1 MKLLKDDFIPVSKPY
16 LDSDDK
22 ISILNTVKSSWISS
36 NGKNILAFEK
46 KFNQF
51 LKSRYAL
58 TVSNG
63 TVALELALKSIG
75 EDKRNEVIVPN
86 ITFAASINAVINSG
100 LKPVLVDVNSDG
112 IGFDINSLNKS
123 ISNKTLAVM
132 FVHIYGIP
140 LDVKY
145 YSKLLSL
152 KNRNIYVIEDCAES
166 LGSKI
171 NNNHTGTLGDFG
183 TFSFFSNKMI
193 TTGEGGMVIFKNK
206 KNFDLAKKIRNQGR
220 SQNKFFW
227 HDVQGSNYRMTNIQA
242 SLGITQLKKFNFFYS
257 ERQRIFSL
265 YDNYFKKNE
274 MIKPFHLFFESPK
287 IKFSFWY
294 YTIAINKF
302 NETSRDKL
310 ILKLKNNNIETRPFF
325 YPLNTMD
332 IFKKYSNG
340 RYNNSKNISYVSL
353 SLPTFIGLKKKE
365 IIRIAS
371 TINSLI

>member
-46 KFNQF
+46 IQPIS
-51 LKSRYAL
+51 KSRYAL

-100 LKPVLVDVNSDG
+100 LKPVLVDVNSEG

-152 KNRNIYVIEDCAES
+152 KNRNIYLIEDCAES
-166 LGSKI
+166 LASKI
-171 NNNHTGTLGDFG
+171 NNNHTGTLGDFELLV
-183 TFSFFSNKMI
+183 FFQTK
-193 TTGEGGMVIFKNK
+193 
-206 KNFDLAKKIRNQGR
+206 
-220 SQNKFFW
+220 
-227 HDVQGSNYRMTNIQA
+227 
-242 SLGITQLKKFNFFYS
+242 
-257 ERQRIFSL
+257 
-265 YDNYFKKNE
+265 
-274 MIKPFHLFFESPK
+274 
-287 IKFSFWY
+287 
-294 YTIAINKF
+294 
-302 NETSRDKL
+302 
-310 ILKLKNNNIETRPFF
+310 
-325 YPLNTMD
+325 
-332 IFKKYSNG
+332 
-340 RYNNSKNISYVSL
+340 
-353 SLPTFIGLKKKE
+353 
-365 IIRIAS
+365 
-371 TINSLI
+371 

>member
-100 LKPVLVDVNSDG
+100 LKPVLVDVNSEG

-152 KNRNIYVIEDCAES
+152 KNRNIYLIEDCAES

-171 NNNHTGTLGDFG
+171 NKNHTGTLGDF
-183 TFSFFSNKMI
+183 
-193 TTGEGGMVIFKNK
+193 
-206 KNFDLAKKIRNQGR
+206 
-220 SQNKFFW
+220 
-227 HDVQGSNYRMTNIQA
+227 
-242 SLGITQLKKFNFFYS
+242 
-257 ERQRIFSL
+257 
-265 YDNYFKKNE
+265 
-274 MIKPFHLFFESPK
+274 
-287 IKFSFWY
+287 
-294 YTIAINKF
+294 
-302 NETSRDKL
+302 
-310 ILKLKNNNIETRPFF
+310 
-325 YPLNTMD
+325 
-332 IFKKYSNG
+332 
-340 RYNNSKNISYVSL
+340 
-353 SLPTFIGLKKKE
+353 
-365 IIRIAS
+365 
-371 TINSLI
+371 